1 MLPADVPAPRPTP
14 HPGEPGDLH
23 VSVSPGTPPV
33 VAACGEV
40 DIQSAPELR
49 EKLLQVIRMRGP
61 QVTIDS
67 QA

>member
-1 MLPADVPAPRPTP
+1 
-14 HPGEPGDLH
+14 
-23 VSVSPGTPPV
+23 VSVSPGTPLV
-33 VAACGEV
+33 VAICGEV